1 MVPTEIRVYP
11 LSKIKEKVAFGT
23 IEKAEEYFCNDL
35 PYRDPPGRFNIP
47 SIYIEFKKGSLILF
61 QYAEKKNEEK
71 IIAHAKLLSDGCIS
85 DALDDYYI
93 GYYLI
98 DVESINFYRNA
109 ITKEEII
116 DIWDK
121 KLSQAKLNLDVAKYE
136 EYMEL
141 LKRKKNIKSKCQ

>member
-1 MVPTEIRVYP
+1 M
-11 LSKIKEKVAFGT
+11 LK
-23 IEKAEEYFCNDL
+23 
-35 PYRDPPGRFNIP
+35 
-47 SIYIEFKKGSLILF
+47 
-61 QYAEKKNEEK
+61 KKNEEK

-85 DALDDYYI
+85 DALDYYYI

-116 DIWDK
+116 DIWNK

-136 EYMEL
+136 EYKEL
-141 LKRKKNIKSKCQ
+141 LKRKKNMKSKCQ